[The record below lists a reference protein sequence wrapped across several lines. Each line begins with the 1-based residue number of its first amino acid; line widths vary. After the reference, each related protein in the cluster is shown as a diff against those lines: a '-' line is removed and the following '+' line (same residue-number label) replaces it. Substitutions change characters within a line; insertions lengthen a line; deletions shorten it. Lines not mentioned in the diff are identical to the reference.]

1 MYTST
6 LTLTLKVT
14 VHTKIEIL
22 SLFAHPLAIPT
33 MFFFDRAAW
42 TYWKHISHKCLEWSK
57 QWQNC
62 HFGWTIPK
70 RHICTVLSIFFYRST
85 IWRENQKSWPIS
97 NVKNQLRPDFQTLTQ
112 AVPLW
117 WAYTNGLAAL
127 KMNEMSWWN
136 GPSERALTCS
146 SEHHYAFAPGLLY
159 GSSRPLL
166 NPAQVYLEA
175 LQSPSS
181 GLSWR
186 SIEMSLQWIMST
198 MSRPATEPLDQ
209 KLLCKSKQE

>member
-1 MYTST
+1 M
-6 LTLTLKVT
+6 
-14 VHTKIEIL
+14 
-22 SLFAHPLAIPT
+22 
-33 MFFFDRAAW
+33 
-42 TYWKHISHKCLEWSK
+42 WKNK
-57 QWQNC
+57 
-62 HFGWTIPK
+62 
-70 RHICTVLSIFFYRST
+70 
-85 IWRENQKSWPIS
+85 
-97 NVKNQLRPDFQTLTQ
+97 LRPDFQALTQ
-112 AVPLW
+112 AVPLR

-127 KMNEMSWWN
+127 KKNEISWHN
-136 GPSERALTCS
+136 GPSERALPCS

-209 KLLCKSKQE
+209 NPLCNQSRKRGMCQCIEIFFVLYKGMQVHKYWILFAFKEIV

>member
-1 MYTST
+1 M
-6 LTLTLKVT
+6 
-14 VHTKIEIL
+14 
-22 SLFAHPLAIPT
+22 
-33 MFFFDRAAW
+33 
-42 TYWKHISHKCLEWSK
+42 
-57 QWQNC
+57 
-62 HFGWTIPK
+62 
-70 RHICTVLSIFFYRST
+70 
-85 IWRENQKSWPIS
+85 
-97 NVKNQLRPDFQTLTQ
+97 KNKLRPDFQALTQ
-112 AVPLW
+112 AVPLR

-127 KMNEMSWWN
+127 KKNEMSWHN
-136 GPSERALTCS
+136 GPSERALPCS

-209 KLLCKSKQE
+209 NPLCKSKQEKRDVSMHRDLFLCFIKECKFTNTGYYLHLKR